1 MEVLLKK
8 ISGSRAE
15 VLFKI
20 RKDEF
25 EKFKEKAI
33 SILSQEVKKE
43 GFRPGKV
50 PKELIEK
57 EAGEFRILEEAVKL
71 LMEENLPK
79 LILENKIELLS
90 QPEVEALKP
99 VDIKNDFFEFKTSF
113 FIFPEVRLPDYKK
126 IASQTKRK
134 KVIIEDREIDD
145 ALHWIQKSRA
155 KLTLKNKP
163 AEKGDF
169 IEIDFSSPQIEEGL
183 KRKDGFILGEGQFVS
198 GFEENLIG
206 MINGQE
212 KDFSL
217 KFPENYPKKEMAG
230 KNFDFKVKI
239 NSVQKAELPEIND
252 EWAKG
257 LGNFKDLASFK
268 NGIKE
273 GLAMEK
279 DIAEGQKIRQ
289 EIMTK
294 LGEKVE
300 IEIPELLIERE
311 KNIMMDGFR
320 AKIAEVLKIPF
331 EEYLAK
337 IKKSEKDIKNSFNEE
352 AKRRV
357 KYDLILREIS
367 IKEKINVSEDE
378 IKEEV
383 SKILK
388 NFSIDKAK
396 ELDLEKLKL
405 YIESEIKKEKTL
417 KFLEK
422 LSL

>member
-1 MEVLLKK
+1 MEVSLKK
-8 ISGSRAE
+8 ISGSRTE
-15 VLFKI
+15 VLFNIEKA
-20 RKDEF
+20 EF
-25 EKFKEKAI
+25 EKFKEKAVLL
-33 SILSQEVKKE
+33 LSQGVKKE

-57 EAGEFRILEEAVKL
+57 EVGEITILEEAVKL
-71 LMEENLPK
+71 LVEENLPK
-79 LILENKIELLS
+79 LILEKKFELLS
-90 QPEVEALKP
+90 QPEIEALKP
-99 VDIKNDFFEFKTSF
+99 TDIKNDFFEFKTSF

-134 KVIIEDREIDD
+134 KVIIEDKEIDD
-145 ALHWIQKSRA
+145 ALLWIQKSRA

-206 MINGQE
+206 TINGQE
-212 KDFSL
+212 KEFSL
-217 KFPENYPKKEMAG
+217 KFPENHPKKEMAG

-239 NSVQKAELPEIND
+239 NSVQKAELLEIND

-257 LGNFKDLASFK
+257 LGDFKDLASLK
-268 NGIKE
+268 NSIKE
-273 GLAMEK
+273 GLLIEK
-279 DIAEGQKIRQ
+279 DIAEGQRIRQ
-289 EIMTK
+289 EIMAK
-294 LGEKVE
+294 LVEKVE
-300 IEIPELLIERE
+300 IEIPELLIEKE
-311 KNIMMDGFR
+311 KNIILDGLKT
-320 AKIAEVLKIPF
+320 KIAEVIKIPF

-337 IKKSEKDIKNSFNEE
+337 IKKSEKDIKDSFNEE

-357 KYDLILREIS
+357 KHDLILREIS
-367 IKEKINVSEDE
+367 IKEKINISEE
-378 IKEEV
+378 ELKEEI
-383 SKILK
+383 SRILK
-388 NFSIDKAK
+388 NFSIDKVK

-422 LSL
+422 ISL

>member
-1 MEVLLKK
+1 
-8 ISGSRAE
+8 
-15 VLFKI
+15 
-20 RKDEF
+20 
-25 EKFKEKAI
+25 
-33 SILSQEVKKE
+33 
-43 GFRPGKV
+43 
-50 PKELIEK
+50 
-57 EAGEFRILEEAVKL
+57 
-71 LMEENLPK
+71 
-79 LILENKIELLS
+79 
-90 QPEVEALKP
+90 
-99 VDIKNDFFEFKTSF
+99 
-113 FIFPEVRLPDYKK
+113 
-126 IASQTKRK
+126 
-134 KVIIEDREIDD
+134 
-145 ALHWIQKSRA
+145 
-155 KLTLKNKP
+155 
-163 AEKGDF
+163 
-169 IEIDFSSPQIEEGL
+169 
-183 KRKDGFILGEGQFVS
+183 LGEGQFVS

-212 KDFSL
+212 KEFSL
-217 KFPENYPKKEMAG
+217 RFPENHRKKEMAG

-252 EWAKG
+252 EWARG
-257 LGNFKDLASFK
+257 LGNFKDLSSFK
-268 NGIKE
+268 NNIKE

-279 DIAEGQKIRQ
+279 DIAEGQRIRQ
-289 EIMTK
+289 ETLTK
-294 LGEKVE
+294 LGAKTEV
-300 IEIPELLIERE
+300 EIPELLIDRE
-311 KNIMMDGFR
+311 KNIMLDGLR

-337 IKKSEKDIKNSFNEE
+337 IKKSEKDIKDSFNEE

-367 IKEKINVSEDE
+367 LKEKINVSDDE

>member
-1 MEVLLKK
+1 MELSLKK

-20 RKDEF
+20 PKDEF
-25 EKFKEKAI
+25 KKFKEKAI
-33 SILSQEVKKE
+33 SVFSQEVKKE
-43 GFRPGKV
+43 GFRPGKA

-57 EAGEFRILEEAVKL
+57 EVGEIAILEEAVKL
-71 LMEENLPK
+71 LVEENLPK
-79 LILENKIELLS
+79 LILENKVELLS
-90 QPEVEALKP
+90 QPEIEALKP
-99 VDIKNDFFEFKTSF
+99 TDIRNDFFEFKTSF

-126 IASQTKRK
+126 IASQAKRK
-134 KVIIEDREIDD
+134 KVIIEDKEIDD

-206 MINGQE
+206 MMNGQGKE
-212 KDFSL
+212 FSL
-217 KFPENYPKKEMAG
+217 KFPENHPKKEMAG

-239 NSVQKAELPEIND
+239 NSVQRAELPEIND
-252 EWAKG
+252 EWARD
-257 LGNFKDLASFK
+257 LGNFKDLASFR
-268 NGIKE
+268 NNIEE

-279 DIAEGQKIRQ
+279 DIIEGQRIKQ

-294 LGEKVE
+294 LGEKIDAE
-300 IEIPELLIERE
+300 TPELLIERE
-311 KNIMMDGFR
+311 KNIMLDGFR
-320 AKIAEVLKIPF
+320 AKIDEVIKMPF

-337 IKKSEKDIKNSFNEE
+337 IKKSEKDIKDSFDEE

-367 IKEKINVSEDE
+367 IKEKINVSDGE

-383 SKILK
+383 SRILK
-388 NFSIDKAK
+388 NFSVDKVK

-405 YIESEIKKEKTL
+405 YIESEIRKEKTL